1 LRSGDEDFEMAN
13 HKSAAKQ
20 ARRNEKRRLRN
31 RWWRSRMRTETRK
44 LREAV
49 ARGDTETAQALL
61 PPLLGLLDR
70 TAKAGVIHV
79 NTASR
84 SKSRLQRSVNR
95 IASS

>member
-1 LRSGDEDFEMAN
+1 MSN

-31 RWWRSRMRTETRK
+31 RWWRSRLRTQTRK

-49 ARGDTETAQALL
+49 QRGDADTAQNLL
-61 PPLLGLLDR
+61 APLLGLYDR
-70 TAKAGVIHV
+70 TAKAGVIHT
-79 NTASR
+79 NTADR

-95 IASS
+95 LTQS

>member
-1 LRSGDEDFEMAN
+1 MAN

-31 RWWRSRMRTETRK
+31 RWWRSRLRTETRK

-49 ARGDTETAQALL
+49 ERGDADTAQSLL
-61 PPLLGLLDR
+61 PSLLGLYDR
-70 TAKAGVIHV
+70 TAKAGVIHI
-79 NTASR
+79 NTADR

-95 IASS
+95 LSTS

>member
-1 LRSGDEDFEMAN
+1 MAN

-31 RWWRSRMRTETRK
+31 RWWRSRMRSETRK

-49 ARGDTETAQALL
+49 ERGDLDTANTLL
-61 PPLLGLLDR
+61 PGLLGLLDR

-79 NTASR
+79 NQASR
-84 SKSRLQRSVNR
+84 RKSRLQLAVNR
-95 IASS
+95 LTAGS